1 MTTYEGASPLQRLR
15 ALGDPTELDPARQD
29 YGALGIGREHV
40 PALIALATDT
50 ALRMETDDNDP
61 ALWAPVHAWRLL
73 GQFGAVEAAEPLLAA
88 LSWVDD
94 YDDEWAA
101 EELPLVYAEL
111 GAAAVPALAG
121 YVRAA
126 EHGLWARVAAA
137 SGLEEI
143 GKRHPDARP
152 ACVVALSAAL
162 EGFSGQDAGLNGSLV
177 SSLVALEAVEAAPLI
192 ERAFAAG
199 KVDEMVLGDWE
210 DVQIAFGL
218 ISERTAPRKLSPGMA
233 QVAEIARR
241 LEQLQFRR
249 VDRGGADFTELPG
262 PTPKRAGPPPPP
274 VPPEIQR
281 WNAAVD
287 ERQASKAAKRAASGR
302 KRKRKRR

>member
-1 MTTYEGASPLQRLR
+1 MTTNEAASPLQRLR

-29 YGALGIGREHV
+29 YSALGIGREHV
-40 PALIALATDT
+40 PALIALATDS
-50 ALRMETDDNDP
+50 ALRMETDDDDP

-73 GQFGAVEAAEPLLAA
+73 GQLGAVEAAEPLLAT

-126 EHGLWARVAAA
+126 EHGLWARVAAV

-143 GKRHPDARP
+143 GKRHPEAR
-152 ACVVALSAAL
+152 AASAAVLAAAL
-162 EGFSGQDAGLNGSLV
+162 EQFDGQDAGLNGSLV
-177 SSLVALEAVEAAPLI
+177 SSLVALGAVEAASLI

-199 KVDEMVLGDWE
+199 QVDEMVMGDWE

-218 ISERTAPRKLSPGMA
+218 KSEREAPRKLSPDMA
-233 QVAEIARR
+233 PMAEVVR
-241 LEQLQFRR
+241 LLQRQFRR
-249 VDRGGADFTELPG
+249 AERGRAHFAAPG
-262 PTPKRAGPPPPP
+262 EARPARTGPPPPP
-274 VPPEIQR
+274 VRPDIQR
-281 WNAAVD
+281 WNAAAD
-287 ERQASKAAKRAASGR
+287 ERQAAKAAKRAASGG